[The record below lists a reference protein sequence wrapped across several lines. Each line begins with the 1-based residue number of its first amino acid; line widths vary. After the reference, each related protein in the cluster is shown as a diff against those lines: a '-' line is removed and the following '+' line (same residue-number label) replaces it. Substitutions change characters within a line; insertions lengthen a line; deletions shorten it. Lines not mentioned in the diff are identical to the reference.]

1 MDDYINEE
9 RETTTKCKPDL
20 FQSGL
25 ICDYLLLLYVL
36 FMQQLKT
43 HSANTSKLI
52 YDLHL

>member
-25 ICDYLLLLYVL
+25 IRDYLLLLLLYVL

-43 HSANTSKLI
+43 QPIQIS
-52 YDLHL
+52 